1 MPIIFLSL
9 LQIGLK
15 HLESLSTRNLGEL
28 LGKTGC
34 IIDNDDDIIKFEYN
48 KKTNQTFGNVLVG
61 FETQNS
67 KKLEEKMRG
76 NGFRFQLLGWAF

>member
-1 MPIIFLSL
+1 MRLFRFCCKDCQIFSLSL

-34 IIDNDDDIIKFEYN
+34 IIDRLFRTQGKKMKIVDVKILKKFARVFHRLRN
-48 KKTNQTFGNVLVG
+48 KPI
-61 FETQNS
+61 
-67 KKLEEKMRG
+67 
-76 NGFRFQLLGWAF
+76 